1 MGGDYTIMV
10 TNTLMHVC
18 AFKHAYRKDKVNVLF
33 LCILKDNVLY
43 TNVLYTNV
51 IYSAICYFNTKLSC
65 YFDTIWHII
74 IIIIL
79 THSCVEMM

>member
-10 TNTLMHVC
+10 TNAHMHVC

-43 TNVLYTNV
+43 TNV
-51 IYSAICYFNTKLSC
+51 IYSAIC

-74 IIIIL
+74 IIVIL